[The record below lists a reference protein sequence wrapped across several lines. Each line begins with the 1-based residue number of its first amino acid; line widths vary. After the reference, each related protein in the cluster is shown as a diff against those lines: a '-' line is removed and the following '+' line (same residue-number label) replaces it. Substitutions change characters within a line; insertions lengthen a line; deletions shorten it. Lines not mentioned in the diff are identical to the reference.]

1 MLLHCVDFYLDA
13 VPLSMLT
20 AESPDFVPPELRS
33 TGPHRALTL
42 AGSLAI
48 LASFHTIARLVVA
61 SGSPT
66 ADLLAV
72 AMAVFV
78 GYSLTD
84 LATGVYHWLID
95 NYGNADTLVLGP
107 QIAAFQDHHL
117 CPSAVMRLET
127 CDNLHVAAGIVAIA
141 LPVAGTALSTAA
153 AHAFAGTF
161 AACAMLSVQFHAW
174 AQKLPARLPPGVA
187 ALQDAGVLL
196 SRSQHAW
203 HHRPPHNS
211 TYCTVSGT
219 WNGVLDRY
227 KVFEAV
233 EKVIY
238 YATGV
243 QPRSWGM
250 KM

>member
-1 MLLHCVDFYLDA
+1 METTPSSHDV
-13 VPLSMLT
+13 VP
-20 AESPDFVPPELRS
+20 AELRS

-48 LASFHTIARLVVA
+48 LASFRTTARLVVA

-72 AMAVFV
+72 PMAVFV
-78 GYSLTD
+78 SYSLAD

-95 NYGNADTLVLGP
+95 NYGNADTPVVGA

-117 CPSAVMRLET
+117 RPSAIMRLEP
-127 CDNLHVAAGIVAIA
+127 CNNLHVAAGIVAVVLPAASAA
-141 LPVAGTALSTAA
+141 LLPATAA

-161 AACAMLSVQFHAW
+161 AVCAMLSVLFHAW
-174 AQKLPARLPPGVA
+174 AHGNPARLPPGVA

-196 SRSQHAW
+196 SRSRHAR

-211 TYCTVSGT
+211 SYCTVSGM
-219 WNGVLDRY
+219 WSEVLDRY
-227 KVFEAV
+227 KVFEAA

-238 YATGV
+238 CATGV
-243 QPRSWGM
+243 QPRSW